1 MKRSDLSS
9 EFEATSRRRFLQV
22 SGGLAAAALVLPAS
36 SWNLGQPGMAPW
48 FRISLAQWSLHRA
61 LFEGRIDH
69 LDFARVSMERF
80 GIDAVEYVNQFFK
93 DKADHDA
100 YIDDMKKRA
109 EDHGVRSL
117 LIMIDGEGAV
127 GDPDAGKRAE
137 TVRRHRK
144 WVRAAARLGCHSIR
158 VNAESSGEADEQAR
172 LVADGLRALTEY
184 AAAHD
189 LNVIVE
195 NHGGLSCNGGWLA
208 DVMRRVDHPRCGT
221 LPDFGNFRIREGEAY
236 DRYKGVDEMMPFAH
250 AVSAK
255 SYAFDADG
263 NESTI
268 DFERMLTIVRR
279 AGYRGWIGVEYEG
292 DAHSEDEG
300 IRLTRDLL
308 VRLRDQLAAS
318 E

>member
-1 MKRSDLSS
+1 MSRYDPQS
-9 EFEATSRRRFLQV
+9 EFASAHVRAV
-22 SGGLAAAALVLPAS
+22 AAAA
-36 SWNLGQPGMAPW
+36 G
-48 FRISLAQWSLHRA
+48 
-61 LFEGRIDH
+61 
-69 LDFARVSMERF
+69 
-80 GIDAVEYVNQFFK
+80 FF
-93 DKADHDA
+93 
-100 YIDDMKKRA
+100 IQ
-109 EDHGVRSL
+109 
-117 LIMIDGEGAV
+117 
-127 GDPDAGKRAE
+127 
-137 TVRRHRK
+137 
-144 WVRAAARLGCHSIR
+144 
-158 VNAESSGEADEQAR
+158 EATRTFD
-172 LVADGLRALTEY
+172 ADGLDLEMMSRGPLGVTRSPRLHLQVKSVGGDVVEVGWATE
-184 AAAHD
+184 
-189 LNVIVE
+189 
-195 NHGGLSCNGGWLA
+195 
-208 DVMRRVDHPRCGT
+208 
-221 LPDFGNFRIREGEAY
+221 Y